1 MTKIS
6 SSIMKKI
13 CKNIKLVI
21 TDVDGILTDG
31 GMYYSEKGEILK
43 KFNTR
48 DGMGF
53 ELLRNNQIHTVILTR
68 EKSKIVIM
76 RGKKIKADEIFIGI
90 TKKEEKLNEICKKY
104 NVLPENIAY
113 LGDDINDK
121 EIMKLIG
128 FPATC
133 NDGILEIKEIS
144 KYISKLNGGQ
154 GVFRDVAD
162 LILKY
167 KFQ

>member
-1 MTKIS
+1 MTKITL
-6 SSIMKKI
+6 SIMKKI

-68 EKSKIVIM
+68 EKSKIAIM
-76 RGKKIKADEIFIGI
+76 RGKKVKADEIFIGI

-104 NVLPENIAY
+104 KVLPENIAY

-121 EIMKLIG
+121 KIMKLVG

-133 NDGILEIKEIS
+133 NDGVLEIKEIS

-154 GVFRDVAD
+154 GVFRDITD

>member
-1 MTKIS
+1 MTKVTVS
-6 SSIMKKI
+6 MMKKI

-53 ELLRNNQIHTVILTR
+53 ELLRNHHISTVILTR
-68 EKSKIVIM
+68 EKSNIVIT
-76 RGKKIKADEIFIGI
+76 RGKKIKADEVFIGI
-90 TKKEEKLNEICKKY
+90 TKKEEKLKEICKKY
-104 NVLPENIAY
+104 SILPENIAY
-113 LGDDINDK
+113 LGDDINDM

-144 KYISKLNGGQ
+144 KYISKLKGGE
-154 GVFRDVAD
+154 GVFRDVVD

>member
-1 MTKIS
+1 MTKITS
-6 SSIMKKI
+6 TAMKKI

-31 GMYYSEKGEILK
+31 GMYYSDKGEILK

-53 ELLRNNQIHTVILTR
+53 ELLRNNHIPTIILTR
-68 EKSKIVIM
+68 EKSKIVLM
-76 RGKKIKADEIFIGI
+76 RGKKIKADQIFIGI
-90 TKKEEKLNEICKKY
+90 TQKEKKLSEICEKY

-121 EIMKLIG
+121 KIMKMVG

-144 KYISKLNGGQ
+144 KYISKLKGGE
-154 GVFRDVAD
+154 GVFREVVD

-167 KFQ
+167 KSQ